1 MNRLVRIV
9 AVALFAAAFSLL
21 IASAGLPSAAAADAE
36 FSAVGHGS
44 MAFGHEGEGRGYFKF
59 DLRQVDGQITGSL
72 LFAAED
78 HHEMMFPEVIVRL
91 SNIERASFGR
101 HRVRFSGKGALHND
115 PVSVTVTARDNASSR
130 KADRFAI
137 KCVGSKGKVVF
148 EADGEVFLGDLQ
160 VGSAG
165 D

>member
-1 MNRLVRIV
+1 MNRLVHIV
-9 AVALFAAAFSLL
+9 AVAVIAAAFPLMM
-21 IASAGLPSAAAADAE
+21 ASGGLPGVAAADVE

-78 HHEMMFPEVIVRL
+78 HHEMMFPAVIVRL

-130 KADRFAI
+130 KADRFTI
-137 KCVGSKGKVVF
+137 KCVDNNGKVVF

-160 VGSAG
+160 VGPAS